1 MSDTSERRAQRE
13 RPGPTKGTVLSDLQP
28 RVVIVG
34 FPNVGKSTLFNRLTG
49 RRDAVVDA
57 VAGVTRDRRQS
68 AFEWRGRAFQIIDT
82 GGVDEIDP
90 TPISR
95 KIAEQALSSLDDAD
109 LVLMVLDTHAG
120 IGPGDAEL
128 IERVRRSHAPT
139 IVVANKCE
147 REPDDV
153 AAQAFWGVG
162 LGDVIPV
169 SAQHGRG
176 IGELLD
182 AIVEALPG
190 APEAESLGDPIP
202 AICILG
208 RPNVGKSSI
217 LNALLGEER
226 VIVHDR
232 PGTTRDP
239 IDTLIEVEGRQVVL
253 IDTAGI
259 RKRGRTR
266 EALEHY
272 SQIRAIQAAERSDVA
287 LVVCS
292 AAEGLTDNDL
302 SAADKAAHAH
312 CSSVLVMNKWDLAQP
327 EIDDLRGK
335 ARAKTRQRPP
345 IEVCSTVTGEGLLR
359 LLPTALRLYDRAQI
373 RHSTNVLNTF
383 LRALALERP
392 GPKKDNRRLS
402 LRYLVQTGVNP
413 PTFRLEVNDRSLMT
427 RDYGFWIENRLRQHL
442 DLDGIPVEI
451 EVRGRQ

>member
-1 MSDTSERRAQRE
+1 MTEGQEKRGPARE
-13 RPGPTKGTVLSDLQP
+13 KPGPRRTNVLSEGQP

-57 VAGVTRDRRQS
+57 VSGVTRDRRQGG
-68 AFEWRGRAFQIIDT
+68 FEWRGRAFQIIDT

-90 TPISR
+90 TPIGK
-95 KIAEQALSSLDDAD
+95 KIAAQALNSLDDAD
-109 LVLMVLDTHAG
+109 LVLMVLDTQSG
-120 IGPGDAEL
+120 VGPGDADL
-128 IERVRRSHAPT
+128 IERVRRTHLPT

-147 REPDDV
+147 RDPDDD
-153 AAQAFWGVG
+153 AAQVFWAVG

-190 APEAESLGDPIP
+190 APEVGEATEPIP
-202 AICILG
+202 SVCILG

-239 IDTLIEVEGRQVVL
+239 IDTLIEVDGRQIVL

-259 RKRGRTR
+259 RKRGRTH
-266 EALEHY
+266 EALEYY
-272 SQIRAIQAAERSDVA
+272 SQMRAIQAAERSDVA
-287 LVVCS
+287 LIVAS
-292 AAEGLTDNDL
+292 AAEGLTDSDL
-302 SAADKAAHAH
+302 SAADRAAHAH
-312 CSSVLVMNKWDLAQP
+312 CASVLVLNKWDLAQP
-327 EIDDLRGK
+327 DIDDIRGK

-345 IEVCSTVTGEGLLR
+345 IEVCSTVTGEGLAR
-359 LLPTALRLYDRAQI
+359 L
-373 RHSTNVLNTF
+373 
-383 LRALALERP
+383 
-392 GPKKDNRRLS
+392 
-402 LRYLVQTGVNP
+402 
-413 PTFRLEVNDRSLMT
+413 
-427 RDYGFWIENRLRQHL
+427 
-442 DLDGIPVEI
+442 
-451 EVRGRQ
+451 